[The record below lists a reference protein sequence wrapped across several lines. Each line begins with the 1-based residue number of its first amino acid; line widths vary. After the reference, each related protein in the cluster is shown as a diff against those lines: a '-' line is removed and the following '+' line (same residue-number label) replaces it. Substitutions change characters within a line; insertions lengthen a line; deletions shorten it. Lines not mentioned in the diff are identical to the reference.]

1 MRLGKR
7 CSRPSKMPTMSKRH
21 SPPSRISALW
31 FSMLRPAG
39 PYHCASASGSIQA
52 AKTLLRGCF
61 STLTSTI
68 SRSSDQVSNSFSI
81 VILCRLVQISFQP
94 VETLGPASAL
104 RFHPVCRLGEARP
117 LQPAPAA
124 APSLLAGDQSAILQH
139 LKMLGEGGQRHVER
153 LG

>member
-7 CSRPSKMPTMSKRH
+7 CFWPSNTPTMSKRH
-21 SPPSRISALW
+21 SPPSRISAFW

-52 AKTLLRGCF
+52 AKTLWRGCF

-81 VILCRLVQISFQP
+81 VVLFRLVQIGFQP
-94 VETLGPASAL
+94 VEPPGPALAL
-104 RFHPVCRLGEARP
+104 GFHPVGRCLEARS
-117 LQPAPAA
+117 LQSAPTAAPA
-124 APSLLAGDQSAILQH
+124 LLAGDQSAIFQH
-139 LKMLGEGGQRHVER
+139 PEMLGEGGQ
-153 LG
+153 

>member
-1 MRLGKR
+1 
-7 CSRPSKMPTMSKRH
+7 MSKRH
-21 SPPSRISALW
+21 SPPSRVSAW
-31 FSMLRPAG
+31 WSSMLRPAG

-52 AKTLLRGCF
+52 AKTLCRGCF

-81 VILCRLVQISFQP
+81 IVLFRLVQISFQP
-94 VETLGPASAL
+94 AEPLGPASAL

-124 APSLLAGDQSAILQH
+124 GTALLAGDPSPLLEH
-139 LKMLGEGGQRHVER
+139 L
-153 LG
+153 